1 MLGTY
6 ELRRQRQPVRL
17 KQMTAV
23 LRKGIPSL
31 NSRTSQ
37 DAPSELI
44 PPTAHET
51 STETR
56 KQTWISEQ
64 KQQPHGGRFSTHI
77 LLEMLSGFITHGGR
91 SMEDGTALIV
101 PVQYLSE
108 FTTASKTLITHS
120 LVLNLT
126 MIVDWADLDSHA
138 ELTKCVTRLS
148 SFHLRTD
155 VMNSEGGHRTFL
167 VHYCRKCKTWLKA
180 TFQST
185 LFPIPNFWCEILK
198 PQRRV
203 GRDVGY

>member
-1 MLGTY
+1 ML
-6 ELRRQRQPVRL
+6 V
-17 KQMTAV
+17 KD
-23 LRKGIPSL
+23 IPSL
-31 NSRTSQ
+31 NSPISQ
-37 DAPSELI
+37 GTEAQSLGTDPSDITWDLDGNMQ
-44 PPTAHET
+44 
-51 STETR
+51 TR
-56 KQTWISEQ
+56 NPQNPRKSE
-64 KQQPHGGRFSTHI
+64 PHGGRFSTLI

-91 SMEDGTALIV
+91 SKEDGTAFIV
-101 PVQYLSE
+101 PVHYLSE
-108 FTTASKTLITHS
+108 FTTAGKTLITRS

-155 VMNSEGGHRTFL
+155 VMNSEGWHRTFL
-167 VHYCRKCKTWLKA
+167 VHYCRKCKTRLRA